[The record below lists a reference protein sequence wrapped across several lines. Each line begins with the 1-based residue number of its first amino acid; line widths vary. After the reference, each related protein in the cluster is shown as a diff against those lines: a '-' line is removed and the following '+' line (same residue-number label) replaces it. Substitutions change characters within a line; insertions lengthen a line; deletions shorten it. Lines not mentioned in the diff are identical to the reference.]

1 MFPIFGPRSPPFYAH
16 FYLTPSVLSRK
27 CTESFVPIISLF
39 PAGLDTIWSEK
50 DTERKASAKATQDRK
65 KEEIQ
70 RKLPIDDDDDYEPKL
85 TPG

>member
-1 MFPIFGPRSPPFYAH
+1 MPLINLY
-16 FYLTPSVLSRK
+16 
-27 CTESFVPIISLF
+27 

-70 RKLPIDDDDDYEPKL
+70 RKLPMDGDDDDYEPKL